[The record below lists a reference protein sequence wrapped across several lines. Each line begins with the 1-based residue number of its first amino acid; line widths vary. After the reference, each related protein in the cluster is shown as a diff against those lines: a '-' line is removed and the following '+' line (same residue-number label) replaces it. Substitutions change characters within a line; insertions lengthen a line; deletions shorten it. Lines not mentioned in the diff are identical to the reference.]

1 MIRENTKVNSST
13 EHKRFLKATLRRL
26 KGFFS
31 WTAFSGVYVFLYA
44 PLLIIAIFSL
54 NDSLVQSMPLSGFTT
69 KWYAA
74 IAQDGLLRN
83 SITYG
88 LTIALL
94 VVFFS
99 SIIGTYFAVAINSAT
114 GRAPQILLAT
124 VVIPAIV
131 PGVVLGLSLAITFRI
146 IGFNPGLLNIV
157 IGHLTFTVPVVTLIV
172 LNRLRTLDPSFT
184 QASMD
189 LGANRWRTF
198 WYVTFPLIR
207 TAILA
212 AALLTATLSFDEV
225 VVTFF
230 LAGTDQTLPLY
241 IWSQTRFGFTP
252 SINAIVTL
260 IGLISIVLIVFATRT
275 IERNVE
281 SNKSSDKK
289 L

>member
-13 EHKRFLKATLRRL
+13 ERKRFLKATMRRL

-99 SIIGTYFAVAINSAT
+99 AIIGTYFAVAINSAT

-275 IERNVE
+275 IERNVQ

>member
-1 MIRENTKVNSST
+1 LIRENTKVNSST
-13 EHKRFLKATLRRL
+13 ERKRFLKATMRRL

-172 LNRLRTLDPSFT
+172 LNRLRTLDPSLT

-275 IERNVE
+275 IERNVQ

>member
-1 MIRENTKVNSST
+1 LIRENTKVNSST
-13 EHKRFLKATLRRL
+13 ERKRFLKATMRRL

-99 SIIGTYFAVAINSAT
+99 AIIGTYFAVAINSAT

-172 LNRLRTLDPSFT
+172 LNRLRTLDPSLT

-275 IERNVE
+275 IERNVQ

>member
-1 MIRENTKVNSST
+1 
-13 EHKRFLKATLRRL
+13 
-26 KGFFS
+26 
-31 WTAFSGVYVFLYA
+31 
-44 PLLIIAIFSL
+44 
-54 NDSLVQSMPLSGFTT
+54 
-69 KWYAA
+69 
-74 IAQDGLLRN
+74 
-83 SITYG
+83 
-88 LTIALL
+88 
-94 VVFFS
+94 
-99 SIIGTYFAVAINSAT
+99 
-114 GRAPQILLAT
+114 
-124 VVIPAIV
+124 
-131 PGVVLGLSLAITFRI
+131 
-146 IGFNPGLLNIV
+146 LNIV

-172 LNRLRTLDPSFT
+172 LNRLRTLDPSLT

-275 IERNVE
+275 IERNVQ

>member
-13 EHKRFLKATLRRL
+13 ERKRFLKATMRRL

-146 IGFNPGLLNIV
+146 IRFNPGLLNIV
-157 IGHLTFTVPVVTLIV
+157 IGHLTFTVPVVTLVV

-275 IERNVE
+275 IERNVQ

>member
-1 MIRENTKVNSST
+1 LIRENTKVNSST
-13 EHKRFLKATLRRL
+13 ERKRFLKATMRRL

-146 IGFNPGLLNIV
+146 IGFNPGLLNIK
-157 IGHLTFTVPVVTLIV
+157 
-172 LNRLRTLDPSFT
+172 
-184 QASMD
+184 
-189 LGANRWRTF
+189 
-198 WYVTFPLIR
+198 
-207 TAILA
+207 
-212 AALLTATLSFDEV
+212 
-225 VVTFF
+225 
-230 LAGTDQTLPLY
+230 
-241 IWSQTRFGFTP
+241 
-252 SINAIVTL
+252 INWP
-260 IGLISIVLIVFATRT
+260 
-275 IERNVE
+275 
-281 SNKSSDKK
+281 
-289 L
+289 

>member
-1 MIRENTKVNSST
+1 MIKENSNFNNII
-13 EHKRFLKATLRRL
+13 ERKRFLRAPLRTLR
-26 KGFFS
+26 GFFS
-31 WTAFSGVYVFLYA
+31 WTAFSGVYLFLYA
-44 PLLIIAIFSL
+44 PLFIIAIFSL
-54 NDSLVQSMPLSGFTT
+54 NDSLVQSLPWSGFTT

-74 IAQDGLLRN
+74 IAEDGQLRS
-83 SITYG
+83 SITFG
-88 LTIALL
+88 LTISLL

-99 SIIGTYFAVAINSAT
+99 SIIGTYFAVAINSST
-114 GRAPQILLAT
+114 GRAPKVLLAA

-146 IGFNPGLLNIV
+146 VGFAPGLLNIV
-157 IGHLTFTVPVVTLIV
+157 IGHLTFTVPVVTLVV
-172 LNRLRTLDPSFT
+172 LTRLRTLDPSFV

-198 WYVTFPLIR
+198 WYVTFPLVR

-212 AALLTATLSFDEV
+212 AALLTMTLSFDEV
-225 VVTFF
+225 VITFF
-230 LAGTDQTLPLY
+230 LAGTEQSLPLY

-260 IGLISIVLIVFATRT
+260 IGLVSVVLIVVATRS
-275 IERNVE
+275 IEKNLE

>member
-1 MIRENTKVNSST
+1 
-13 EHKRFLKATLRRL
+13 
-26 KGFFS
+26 
-31 WTAFSGVYVFLYA
+31 
-44 PLLIIAIFSL
+44 
-54 NDSLVQSMPLSGFTT
+54 
-69 KWYAA
+69 
-74 IAQDGLLRN
+74 
-83 SITYG
+83 
-88 LTIALL
+88 
-94 VVFFS
+94 
-99 SIIGTYFAVAINSAT
+99 
-114 GRAPQILLAT
+114 
-124 VVIPAIV
+124 
-131 PGVVLGLSLAITFRI
+131 
-146 IGFNPGLLNIV
+146 
-157 IGHLTFTVPVVTLIV
+157 
-172 LNRLRTLDPSFT
+172 
-184 QASMD
+184 MD

-275 IERNVE
+275 IERNVQ

>member
-1 MIRENTKVNSST
+1 LIRENTKVNSST
-13 EHKRFLKATLRRL
+13 ERKRFLKATMRRL

-146 IGFNPGLLNIV
+146 IRFNPGLLNIV

-275 IERNVE
+275 IERNVQ

>member
-13 EHKRFLKATLRRL
+13 ERKRFLKATMRRL

-99 SIIGTYFAVAINSAT
+99 AIIGTYFAVAINSAT

-172 LNRLRTLDPSFT
+172 LNRLRTLDPSLT

-275 IERNVE
+275 IEKNLE

>member
-1 MIRENTKVNSST
+1 LIRENTKVNSST
-13 EHKRFLKATLRRL
+13 ERKRFLKATMRRL

-172 LNRLRTLDPSFT
+172 LNRLRTLDPSLT

-275 IERNVE
+275 IEKNLE

>member
-1 MIRENTKVNSST
+1 LIKDNSEINTLT
-13 EHKRFLKATLRRL
+13 ERKRFIGAPLRRL
-26 KGFFS
+26 TGFFS
-31 WTAFSGVYVFLYA
+31 WTAFSGVYIFLYA

-54 NDSLVQSMPLSGFTT
+54 NDSLVQSLPWSGFTT
-69 KWYAA
+69 KWYEA
-74 IAQDGLLRN
+74 IAEDGQLRS
-83 SITYG
+83 SITFG
-88 LTIALL
+88 LTISLL

-99 SIIGTYFAVAINSAT
+99 SIIGTYFAVAINSST
-114 GRAPQILLAT
+114 GRAPKILLAT

-131 PGVVLGLSLAITFRI
+131 PGVVLGLSLAITFRMA
-146 IGFNPGLLNIV
+146 GLEPGLLNIV
-157 IGHLTFTVPVVTLIV
+157 IGHLTFTVPVVTLVV

-198 WYVTFPLIR
+198 WYVTFPLVR

-225 VVTFF
+225 VITFF
-230 LAGTDQTLPLY
+230 LAGTQQSLPLY
-241 IWSQTRFGFTP
+241 IWAQTRFGFTP

-260 IGLISIVLIVFATRT
+260 IGLISVILIVFATRS
-275 IERNVE
+275 IEKNLE
-281 SNKSSDKK
+281 SNKSADKK

>member
-1 MIRENTKVNSST
+1 LIRENTKVNSST
-13 EHKRFLKATLRRL
+13 ERKRFLKATMRRL

-99 SIIGTYFAVAINSAT
+99 AIIGTYFAVAINSAT

-275 IERNVE
+275 IERNVQ